1 LIVSELVAFSKVDGV
16 AVITVQNPPVNALS
30 PGVPEGIVSAL
41 DQAERDA
48 GVQAVV
54 LIGGGRTFIAGADIR
69 ELEKAAAGDGRP
81 PALHELLAKI
91 EDSSK
96 PVVMAIHGTAL
107 GGGLEVA
114 MAGHYRVASPD
125 AQMGQPEVNL
135 GIIPGAEGTQRL
147 PRLVGI
153 AAAVD
158 LCVSGKPTKAS
169 EALALGLIDRIV
181 EGDLLAGAV
190 EFSLEKTAAGGPHRK
205 TRERREKLGSAD
217 ANRPVF
223 AAGREQARK
232 TRRNMIA
239 PLRAIDAL
247 EAAANLPFEEGC
259 RREREIITELLASD
273 QCRALIHAF
282 FAERAASKIPG
293 LPKDT
298 PVLPIRNAAIIGAGT
313 MGGGIAMALANVG
326 IPVRLKDVDQGAL
339 ERGMTAIRKNYESS
353 VKKGRFSQEVMD
365 QRMALIRPQLTHEGF
380 AEADLIIEAA
390 FEKMALK
397 KEIFAEFDGI
407 AKPTCV
413 LASNTSTLDID
424 EIAASTS
431 RPHMVIG
438 LHFFSPAHVMRL
450 LEIVR
455 GKATGNEVIATAM
468 ALAKT
473 LRKVGVLVGN
483 CWGFAGNRMMLPY
496 MREAQFLVEE
506 GATPEQVD
514 RALYEWGMAMG
525 IFAVDDLGG
534 IDVQWHVRQ
543 EHKHLEPTGLR
554 RPLVLD
560 KLYRMGRLGQKTG
573 AGWYRYDENRKPIPD
588 PEVVALI
595 ERTAK
600 EAGIPRRTIGTE
612 EIIERSIY
620 SMINEGARILEEGH
634 ALRASDLD
642 TVYLTGY
649 GFPAYRGGPMWY
661 ADTVGLEKVYRR
673 IQEFHERFGAQW
685 EPAPLL
691 KRLAEQGK
699 TFASL
704 DAEKARE
711 ESVTAV

>member
-1 LIVSELVAFSKVDGV
+1 
-16 AVITVQNPPVNALS
+16 
-30 PGVPEGIVSAL
+30 
-41 DQAERDA
+41 
-48 GVQAVV
+48 
-54 LIGGGRTFIAGADIR
+54 
-69 ELEKAAAGDGRP
+69 
-81 PALHELLAKI
+81 
-91 EDSSK
+91 
-96 PVVMAIHGTAL
+96 
-107 GGGLEVA
+107 
-114 MAGHYRVASPD
+114 
-125 AQMGQPEVNL
+125 
-135 GIIPGAEGTQRL
+135 
-147 PRLVGI
+147 VGI

-158 LCVSGKPTKAS
+158 LCVSGKPIKAS
-169 EALALGLIDRIV
+169 EALALGLIDGV
-181 EGDLLAGAV
+181 VKGELLTGAV
-190 EFSLEKTAAGGPHRK
+190 EFAREKAAGGPHRK
-205 TRERREKLGSAD
+205 TRERQEKLGSPE
-217 ANRPVF
+217 ANAPLF

-247 EAAANLPFEEGC
+247 EAAASLPYAEGC

-293 LPKDT
+293 LAKDT
-298 PVLPIRNAAIIGAGT
+298 SVLPIRNAAIIGAGT
-313 MGGGIAMALANVG
+313 MGGGIAMALANAG

-339 ERGMTAIRKNYESS
+339 DRGMGVIRKNYEGS
-353 VKKGRFSQEVMD
+353 VKKGRFSQDVMS
-365 QRMALIRPQLTHEGF
+365 QRLALIRPQLTHEGF

-390 FEKMALK
+390 FEKMVLK
-397 KEIFAEFDGI
+397 KQIFAELDQI
-407 AKPTCV
+407 ANPQCV

-455 GKATGNEVIATAM
+455 GKATGKEVIATAM
-468 ALAKT
+468 SLAKA

-496 MREAQFLVEE
+496 MRETQFLVEE

-543 EHKHLEPTGLR
+543 EHKHMEPSGLR
-554 RPLVLD
+554 QSLVLD

-573 AGWYRYDENRKPIPD
+573 AGWYRYDENRKAIPD

-595 ERTAK
+595 EQTAK
-600 EAGIPRRTIGTE
+600 EAGIARRTIGTE

-620 SMINEGARILEEGH
+620 SLVNEGARILEEGY

-661 ADTVGLEKVYRR
+661 ADTVGLDKVYRR
-673 IQEFHERFGAQW
+673 VEEFHARFGALW

-691 KRLAEQGK
+691 KRLAEQGE
-699 TFASL
+699 TFAGL